1 MCNWSRGLGWEKS
14 LLVIIIVPFPNPYFH
29 NLNLHHHPR
38 HHHPHLHPHHR
49 PHQSPHP
56 SYEMCKWS
64 RREWE
69 RERLRQCTHTYRQR
83 KNFKPSMIMMIC
95 VHCTYIHVSTEN
107 STLGAETRPGQN
119 FQHRTLIMILLRIAA
134 ISIDFIN
141 LTAIIIIT
149 TAPHLNTKQ

>member
-1 MCNWSRGLGWEKS
+1 MYGVWWVFDTDTFPPSTLLTFSHHGGILSWWEYAGS
-14 LLVIIIVPFPNPYFH
+14 SSSY
-29 NLNLHHHPR
+29 
-38 HHHPHLHPHHR
+38 HR
-49 PHQSPHP
+49 PHESHHP

-69 RERLRQCTHTYRQR
+69 RERLQQCTHTYRQR

-107 STLGAETRPGQN
+107 STLDAGTKPGQK

-134 ISIDFIN
+134 ISIDFIII
-141 LTAIIIIT
+141 TAIIIIT